1 MPEVDSNE
9 PRAVSVGMRAA
20 LKILEKWSCD
30 PQQAKTLLKLPE
42 NFSYL
47 DFEQVSFSLEQVERV
62 NYILNIHASL
72 CELFTNPE
80 NVYGFMNMVNHNS
93 PFNGTTPVDFI
104 LDGEAF
110 NFQLVIDHIDRLFH

>member
-9 PRAVSVGMRAA
+9 PRTVSVEIRAA

-30 PQQAKTLLKLPE
+30 PQQAKILLKLPE

-72 CELFTNPE
+72 RELFSNPE

-104 LDGEAF
+104 CNGEAV